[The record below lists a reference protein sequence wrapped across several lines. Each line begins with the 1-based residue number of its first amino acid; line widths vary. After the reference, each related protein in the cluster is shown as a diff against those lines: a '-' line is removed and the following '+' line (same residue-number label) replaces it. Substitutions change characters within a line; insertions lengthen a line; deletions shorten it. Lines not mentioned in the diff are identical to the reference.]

1 MSVLPVHECVALL
14 KLSSVGRPP
23 GGSSLVGSPKWPWP
37 LDLTLLCVHILTA
50 AAMLPSMLLQ
60 VSLVGSA
67 ATFAALIIILCCMV
81 AVAFILSVFATFKA
95 NTWLL
100 KVLDVDKDGKV
111 SGKDLLESAS
121 KLFHLG
127 IQHVPGKDDPRSPD
141 GKSGTAAST
150 STASSKGSVWK
161 GAVLFFSKHR
171 LAGAQADAAAAQDA
185 AAPDDRSAHD
195 QACPGSAGSAAAGS
209 ASPGAGRI
217 SPLLGR
223 SPRLVANS
231 LPITNAAAASATGS
245 PGAGPAAPGDGGVPT
260 SSSIDMGMLAMLR
273 QMNGAG
279 SFNGTAAMPAAGGSL
294 EHNGGR
300 QQPQHFV
307 AVDLGQFS
315 NSAAL
320 QRERRQQQQQQ
331 PVQQQPQQGHPAVM
345 GRANSMG
352 ALGASGGRMPLHAY
366 MSVQQWLEQSIDLA
380 HGPRHPDM
388 AASGSLDQ
396 SRHPSGLSPGSRVN
410 STGRSRSLQLSAST
424 PAPQVAAL
432 RSSSGSLAL
441 QRAQL
446 IQQFQQQQQQH
457 YADRDSC
464 GGHESG
470 NIAEEAV
477 DLSTLPGTESHLST
491 PQRQRQQR
499 RRTTGPAAAARAR
512 EIAAAAAAAAPS
524 EGDVGVQ
531 GQQGTAPTAR
541 HQPYYALWSN
551 IASAITGPTGSADST
566 AAGGRPPAA
575 ASGYTSSKTS
585 ERQQS
590 SQSSSRRGVAGASSS
605 ITRSSAG
612 TRGMPSSGF
621 ATGSIGSSSN
631 SSRPRQSPFAAAD
644 VAAAATGPSQAKGA
658 GMRPSPFAAAAAA
671 LGQGGPVGSSVP
683 AARAASAPDCHAA
696 TAALAAAAAGAPSV
710 SKGRHSSYYSM
721 WQAATGEVSGD
732 ASAAAGPAVAA
743 AALQQPQQQSGPGM
757 TAQAAATAPPVVLEP
772 RRHKQYIGLWSALA
786 EELGDG
792 PSAVGAATPGP
803 VVPSEVAAA
812 FAAAM
817 ASSSN
822 VGSVS
827 AATAAVAPQTSAH
840 VSSSSSSHVPRHQ
853 PGRVRPSPFATM
865 SAAAAVIGED
875 VAVGEAVGDNVQ
887 QQREQQRQRHRR
899 RPGRRPRDSA
909 GTCLGSDSD

>member
-1 MSVLPVHECVALL
+1 MCVYVCTHSLSLQCCRLLP
-14 KLSSVGRPP
+14 
-23 GGSSLVGSPKWPWP
+23 
-37 LDLTLLCVHILTA
+37 
-50 AAMLPSMLLQ
+50 LLQ

-67 ATFAALIIILCCMV
+67 ATFSALIIVLCCMV
-81 AVAFILSVFATFKA
+81 AVAFILSIIAAFRA
-95 NTWLL
+95 NKWLL

-127 IQHVPGKDDPRSPD
+127 IQHVPGKDDPGSPD

-161 GAVLFFSKHR
+161 GAVLFFSKR
-171 LAGAQADAAAAQDA
+171 RMAGAQADAAAAQDA
-185 AAPDDRSAHD
+185 AATDDRSAHD
-195 QACPGSAGSAAAGS
+195 QARPGSPGAAAAGS

-231 LPITNAAAASATGS
+231 LPITNAAAAAAAASATGS
-245 PGAGPAAPGDGGVPT
+245 PGAGPPGDGGVPT

-279 SFNGTAAMPAAGGSL
+279 SFNGTAAMPAAGSSL
-294 EHNGGR
+294 DHSGGR

-320 QRERRQQQQQQ
+320 QQERRQQQQQQ
-331 PVQQQPQQGHPAVM
+331 QPGQQQQGHPATM
-345 GRANSMG
+345 GRANSTG
-352 ALGASGGRMPLHAY
+352 ALGASGGRMPLHTY
-366 MSVQQWLEQSIDLA
+366 MSVQQWLEQSIDLV

-396 SRHPSGLSPGSRVN
+396 SSHQSGLSPGSRVN

-446 IQQFQQQQQQH
+446 VQQFQQQH

-464 GGHESG
+464 GGHVSG
-470 NIAEEAV
+470 NIAEGAA
-477 DLSTLPGTESHLST
+477 DLSTLRSVSETEPHLST

-499 RRTTGPAAAARAR
+499 RRLTGPAAAARAR
-512 EIAAAAAAAAPS
+512 EIAAAAAAPS
-524 EGDVGVQ
+524 EGDAGVQ
-531 GQQGTAPTAR
+531 VLQGTAPAAR

-566 AAGGRPPAA
+566 ATGGRPPAA
-575 ASGYTSSKTS
+575 ASGYNTSSKAS

-590 SQSSSRRGVAGASSS
+590 SQSSSRRGVAGISSS

-631 SSRPRQSPFAAAD
+631 SSRPRQSPFAAAA
-644 VAAAATGPSQAKGA
+644 VAAAATGPSQPNGA

-671 LGQGGPVGSSVP
+671 LGQGGAVGSSVP

-721 WQAATGEVSGD
+721 WQAAMGEVSSD
-732 ASAAAGPAVAA
+732 ASAAAAA
-743 AALQQPQQQSGPGM
+743 AALQQPQQQQQSGPGM
-757 TAQAAATAPPVVLEP
+757 TAQPAATAPPVVLEP
-772 RRHKQYIGLWSALA
+772 GRHKQYIGLWSALA

-803 VVPSEVAAA
+803 VVPSEIAAA

-827 AATAAVAPQTSAH
+827 AATAAAAPQTSAQAS
-840 VSSSSSSHVPRHQ
+840 SSSSSSHVPQHQ

-865 SAAAAVIGED
+865 NAAVAVIGED
-875 VAVGEAVGDNVQ
+875 VVVGEAAGGNVQQ